1 MQYQIKTVKEIK
13 HLIPTD
19 SDYAGYSQFYS
30 YAHAFYENR
39 YVVIVQG
46 DWHPKSTVNLDDIS
60 TLFPDYHYQELDV
73 PAFILV
79 QGNVVVSN
87 LFNQRNEGAC
97 GLIVLGNLSAENIA
111 VSGQELYVQG
121 NLFVEGFFLGD
132 TAIGK
137 LTVKKALDIRV
148 FIETEYVYPLER
160 FETADEVTVSYWL
173 KKDDP
178 DRFKKNHLLKSLLPK
193 TFLYT
198 KKEVE
203 EEKIELWNWSAWLKC
218 NKLFEALEKGS
229 AILYEEEQIEE
240 KILNNDG
247 FTFLFKSTDINLENL
262 QRFINPEDFAL
273 LENNDD
279 ETGRYYEYWEGEIF
293 YRITLSKINPAIG
306 GVYFYCNERVFY
318 LFTDGEKLQ
327 F

>member
-121 NLFVEGFFLGD
+121 NLFVEGFFWGD

-160 FETADEVTVSYWL
+160 FETADEVTVNYWL

-178 DRFKKNHLLKSLLPK
+178 DRFKKNHL
-193 TFLYT
+193 
-198 KKEVE
+198 
-203 EEKIELWNWSAWLKC
+203 
-218 NKLFEALEKGS
+218 
-229 AILYEEEQIEE
+229 
-240 KILNNDG
+240 
-247 FTFLFKSTDINLENL
+247 
-262 QRFINPEDFAL
+262 
-273 LENNDD
+273 
-279 ETGRYYEYWEGEIF
+279 
-293 YRITLSKINPAIG
+293 
-306 GVYFYCNERVFY
+306 
-318 LFTDGEKLQ
+318 
-327 F
+327 